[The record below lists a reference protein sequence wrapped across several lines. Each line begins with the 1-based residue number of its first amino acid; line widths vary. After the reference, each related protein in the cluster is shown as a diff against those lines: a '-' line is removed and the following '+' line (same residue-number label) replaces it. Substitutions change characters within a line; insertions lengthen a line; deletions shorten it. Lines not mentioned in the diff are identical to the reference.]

1 MAKLLAAEA
10 PTVGGGVSITFEWY
24 LFFNAKNL
32 RGNRRLSSLLPTGHA
47 FGHAGS
53 SRESMAIFPA
63 TPPLWANLKL
73 VTAGNFRET
82 TAVFPPSTHLRELC
96 VEDRSLLLLKEV
108 LKTGEA
114 VTGTGSVL
122 LLLK

>member
-10 PTVGGGVSITFEWY
+10 PTVGGGVSITFEWKS
-24 LFFNAKNL
+24 LSLQSKNF
-32 RGNRRLSSLLPTGHA
+32 RGNRRLSSLLPMGHA
-47 FGHAGS
+47 SGQAGT

-96 VEDRSLLLLKEV
+96 VEDRSLYF
-108 LKTGEA
+108 
-114 VTGTGSVL
+114 
-122 LLLK
+122 